1 MRDPNRLDA
10 FYNEFC
16 NIHKDR
22 FSDWRFGQLIVNFF
36 SWILSEGKTSD
47 IFFPEEDKMIEW
59 FREYS
64 TPKENKDEK

>member
-1 MRDPNRLDA
+1 MRDRNRIKKFCD
-10 FYNEFC
+10 EFAE
-16 NIHKDR
+16 IWETR
-22 FSDWRFGQLIVNFF
+22 FCDLRFGQLIVNFF